1 MNEAKLVTRIFKRI
15 FRKIIKP
22 KVLVSLFL
30 AGIMVFSILG
40 FMMSY
45 QMEDNTIEREYNGHK
60 FTQLYDGIQTEIND
74 QKISLNYFPE
84 QLESINISSA
94 VKVVLASSEVIA
106 ITYDGDSEY
115 KEFFAEQQFELN
127 NKLEKIDKYVM
138 PGIID
143 NTDVE
148 QITQL
153 DCSNAT
159 SSVPVILFQEGLS
172 TNITFNN
179 NCVIVNIGN
188 INDAYRVG
196 DLLFY
201 HMAGIME

>member
-1 MNEAKLVTRIFKRI
+1 MAQILKRI
-15 FRKIIKP
+15 LRKAKEP

-30 AGIMVFSILG
+30 ASIMVFSVLG

-45 QMEDNTIEREYNGHK
+45 QMEDNTIEREYNGYK
-60 FTQLYDGIQTEIND
+60 FTQLYNGIQIEVNN

-84 QLESINISSA
+84 QLEGINISSA
-94 VKVVLASSEVIA
+94 VKVVLDNSQVIA

-138 PGIID
+138 PGIVD
-143 NTDVE
+143 NTDFE
-148 QITQL
+148 QITQI
-153 DCSNAT
+153 DCRNAT
-159 SSVPVILFQEGLS
+159 PTLPVILFQEGVL

-179 NCVIVNIGN
+179 NCVIINIGN